1 MNNIHWIWSFWKWK
15 LESDFQGLNLELVFL
30 GLDSWSSCSL
40 DMRLMEIT
48 KTITTERRDLWF
60 RNLWFSFF
68 FWATIM
74 VVSCGCPADPT
85 ETSTATHDFQR
96 ILLDTIKH
104 YDDDSFEAE
113 VSIWLSEKVKNQIH
127 SLAHLRR
134 PFPFSSSENKWVQSL
149 NNITILAIRRV
160 IN

>member
-1 MNNIHWIWSFWKWK
+1 MKFLKVKTWVWFPRVKPGARFSWP
-15 LESDFQGLNLELVFL
+15 GLLVVLFT
-30 GLDSWSSCSL
+30 GYASYGNHENHNY
-40 DMRLMEIT
+40 RKE
-48 KTITTERRDLWF
+48 RDLWF